1 MKKNIFLLSLT
12 SIFNSIV
19 CSEQVFADLIIDPS
33 REPIQETIAEELTP
47 LNLNFQYLIILAIV
61 LIVVIFSII
70 FLNRMKNN

>member
-19 CSEQVFADLIIDPS
+19 CSEHVFADL
-33 REPIQETIAEELTP
+33 IQETIAEELTP
-47 LNLNFQYLIILAIV
+47 LNMNFQYLIILAIV
-61 LIVVIFSII
+61 LIVVIISII